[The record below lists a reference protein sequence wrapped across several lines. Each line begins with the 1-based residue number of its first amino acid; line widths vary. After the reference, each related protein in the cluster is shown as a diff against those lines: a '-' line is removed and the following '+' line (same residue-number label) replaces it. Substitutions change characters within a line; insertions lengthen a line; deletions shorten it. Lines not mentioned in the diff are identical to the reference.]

1 MHEGVVQLTRSDD
14 MVVGVERT
22 LHKLIGLE
30 VIEFVIADAVVVR
43 HRTRA
48 ERLQDFIQCFF
59 RTWLF
64 TFEGAVAARVL
75 AVNEVPELRDEVEAS
90 PLARLFKTLG
100 CSTCAVE
107 RAPIEPHLRAR
118 EVPRV
123 VNITILHVRDD
134 AEPHA
139 AVAPRVQSLRDG

>member
-1 MHEGVVQLTRSDD
+1 MHEGVVQFTGSDD
-14 MVVGVERT
+14 VILRVQRT

-30 VIEFVIADAVVVR
+30 VVEFVIADAVVVR
-43 HRTRA
+43 HGTRA
-48 ERLQDFIQCFF
+48 ERLQDFIECFL
-59 RTWLF
+59 RPWLF

-75 AVNEVPELRDEVEAS
+75 AVNEVPELGYKVEAA
-90 PLARLFKTLG
+90 PQARLFKTLG

-123 VNITILHVRDD
+123 VDVAILHVGDD

-139 AVAPRVQSLRDG
+139 AVAARV